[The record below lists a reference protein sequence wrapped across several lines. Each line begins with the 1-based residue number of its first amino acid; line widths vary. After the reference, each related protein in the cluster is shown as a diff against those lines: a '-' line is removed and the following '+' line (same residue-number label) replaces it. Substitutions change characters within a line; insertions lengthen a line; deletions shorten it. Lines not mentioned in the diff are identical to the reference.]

1 MLHGQRRPTFL
12 NTVHCILE
20 RVDLLEVEA
29 VSIIEEHRLEELRH
43 TDDELGEVALGTF
56 RRAVAAAQ
64 VAS

>member
-29 VSIIEEHRLEELRH
+29 VSIIEEHRLETRSEDADR
-43 TDDELGEVALGTF
+43 T
-56 RRAVAAAQ
+56 RADR
-64 VAS
+64 